1 MLSLPLT
8 HAAMNCAE
16 RAVSVRLRR
25 PRGPQR
31 LLARLPRVDD
41 SLTCG
46 DEFRARRRHT
56 RTPTIRPHMSTRFT
70 QARLLTVN
78 EVADLLRV
86 SRMTVYRL
94 IKEGQLKALRV
105 GRSYRLREDD
115 VDEYLSKRY
124 TEAI

>member
-1 MLSLPLT
+1 
-8 HAAMNCAE
+8 
-16 RAVSVRLRR
+16 
-25 PRGPQR
+25 
-31 LLARLPRVDD
+31 
-41 SLTCG
+41 
-46 DEFRARRRHT
+46 
-56 RTPTIRPHMSTRFT
+56 MSTRFT
-70 QARLLTVN
+70 QGRLLTVN

-94 IKEGQLKALRV
+94 IKEGQMKALRV